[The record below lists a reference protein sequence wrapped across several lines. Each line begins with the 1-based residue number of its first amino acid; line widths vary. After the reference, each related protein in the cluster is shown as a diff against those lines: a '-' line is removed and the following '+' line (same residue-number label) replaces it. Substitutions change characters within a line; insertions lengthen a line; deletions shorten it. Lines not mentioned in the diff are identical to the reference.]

1 MQTRGVDHLA
11 IVADDMPLAMDFYT
25 RVMGFRLVH
34 VRRVPYERDRG
45 QPPYDNLRHYF
56 FDMGNDSLFAI
67 FEYPKGLPRQNRD
80 HVGGM
85 QHAAFHVVREHCDA
99 LIARVRGCGVDV
111 TGPGPLGARFC
122 SASVSATCCL
132 RLGLASE
139 CSGEPW
145 GA

>member
-34 VRRVPYERDRG
+34 VRRVPYERHPA

-56 FDMGNDSLFAI
+56 FDMGNDSLFAT
-67 FEYPKGLPRQNRD
+67 FEYPKGLPRQKRG

-85 QHAAFHVVREHCDA
+85 QHVAV
-99 LIARVRGCGVDV
+99 
-111 TGPGPLGARFC
+111 PLGAQHFEQL
-122 SASVSATCCL
+122 T
-132 RLGLASE
+132 E
-139 CSGEPW
+139 
-145 GA
+145 